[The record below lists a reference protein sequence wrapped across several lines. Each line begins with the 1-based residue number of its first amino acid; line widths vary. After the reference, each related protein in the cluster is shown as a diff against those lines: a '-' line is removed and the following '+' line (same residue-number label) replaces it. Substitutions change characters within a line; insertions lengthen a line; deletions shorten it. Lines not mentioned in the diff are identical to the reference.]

1 MNNNWKKFILPAVA
15 GNILEL
21 YEFIIYGYFAS
32 IIGDLF
38 FPAEDKLTSILAAL
52 AVFAAG
58 SVVRPFSAIFLGYFG
73 DKVGRRASLILS
85 ISIMAFA
92 TTGIG
97 LLPVYAQI
105 SVAAPILLLAFR
117 MLQGISM
124 TGEEVGAA
132 LYLVENSPGYEKA
145 FASSFIL
152 GSVFIGLCF
161 GSIISALVFSLLGD
175 QALTS
180 WGWRLP
186 FILGGC
192 LGFLVL
198 IRRIRQPES
207 EEFKDAMLRNKISK
221 NPVMDLVGQY
231 KFSVIR
237 LTLLS
242 AVYAVTV
249 YLFAVYIP
257 AKLIMAKIIKQEV
270 MIICSI
276 CFLLAFVISLI
287 SGKIADKFG
296 STIPLIISTIG
307 LFLLSYPI
315 FYYLSG
321 TSIVSI
327 FFSYI
332 LLAVLIGLNTGSIM
346 TEIIKPFPITTRFSG
361 CCISFNLGMSLFG
374 GVSPVLA
381 MYLTQYFNNPAAPA
395 FIVMA
400 AAILTLFAVFS
411 EKQNQYCGEFEY
423 GNQDSR

>member
-1 MNNNWKKFILPAVA
+1 MNHNWKRHILPAVA

-21 YEFIIYGYFAS
+21 YEFIIYGYFTS

-58 SVVRPFSAIFLGYFG
+58 SVIRPFSAIFLGYFG

-85 ISIMAFA
+85 IGIMAFA
-92 TTGIG
+92 TMGIG

-105 SVAAPILLLAFR
+105 SIAAPVLLLVFR

-132 LYLVENSPGYEKA
+132 LYLVENSPDYEKA

-152 GSVFIGLCF
+152 GSVFIGLYF

-175 QALTS
+175 DALTS

-207 EEFKDAMLRNKISK
+207 EEFKAAMSRNEISK
-221 NPVMDLVGQY
+221 NPVKDLVGQY

-257 AKLIMAKIIKQEV
+257 AILIMAKIIKQKV
-270 MIICSI
+270 MIMCST
-276 CFLLAFVISLI
+276 CFLLTFIISLI

-296 STIPLIISTIG
+296 STIPLIISTTG

-315 FYYLSG
+315 FYCLSG
-321 TSIVSI
+321 ASIISI
-327 FFSYI
+327 FFAYI
-332 LLAVLIGLNTGSIM
+332 LLAILLGLNAGSIM
-346 TEIIKPFPITTRFSG
+346 IEMIKPFPTSTRFSG

-381 MYLTQYFNNPAAPA
+381 MYLTQYFHNPVAPA

-400 AAILTLFAVFS
+400 AAILTLFAVLV
-411 EKQNQYCGEFEY
+411 EKQNQYNGEFAHA
-423 GNQDSR
+423 NQNSR